1 LFNLVEFVNV
11 LPYNIL
17 VMKFIVFVSIGEI
30 VWTIYH

>member
-30 VWTIYH
+30 V